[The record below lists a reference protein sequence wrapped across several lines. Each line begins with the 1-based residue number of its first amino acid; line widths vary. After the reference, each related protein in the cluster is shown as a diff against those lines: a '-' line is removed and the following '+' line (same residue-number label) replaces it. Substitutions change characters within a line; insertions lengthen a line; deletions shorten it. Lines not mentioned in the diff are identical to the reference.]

1 MKGDTNMEEKIV
13 AVLNEMSEYLS
24 IAQMKKLQEVIIKT
38 FAENEVAKTD
48 IPNEEFLKMFLAA
61 KRIEGCSE
69 RTIEYYQ
76 ATVTHL
82 LSKIETN
89 VRKVTTE
96 EIREYLSE
104 YQKWNNCSNVTVDNI
119 RRNISSFFSW
129 LEEED
134 YILKSPMRR
143 IHKIKTKT
151 VVKNVITDEGKHL
164 GVLKDV
170 LETGANNV
178 YEVEADNGESYL
190 IPVIDQCILDH
201 DLDKKTITVHILPG
215 LLDINK

>member
-104 YQKWNNCSNVTVDNI
+104 S
-119 RRNISSFFSW
+119 RNGTTALMLQLIIYEGIYPAFF
-129 LEEED
+129 
-134 YILKSPMRR
+134 
-143 IHKIKTKT
+143 
-151 VVKNVITDEGKHL
+151 
-164 GVLKDV
+164 
-170 LETGANNV
+170 
-178 YEVEADNGESYL
+178 
-190 IPVIDQCILDH
+190 
-201 DLDKKTITVHILPG
+201 PG
-215 LLDINK
+215 LRKKIIF